1 MRRIERLI
9 NLIAALLDTARPL
22 SADEIR
28 HGIAGYDGTSLEAFR
43 RTFERDKEALREM
56 GVPLEV
62 RPLDAF
68 SEQADGYIIPKDRYY
83 LPELDLAA
91 DELAALKLAS
101 EAILGRG
108 EKDAEAGLLKLSLGE
123 EPPGW
128 SGPRALTAAELAV
141 EEPRLASIYSALVER
156 RPIRF
161 AYEDAGGR
169 RSTRTLHT
177 WSLVH
182 RAGYWYAVGADAETG
197 ERRVFKLSRI
207 RSAVRALPGSYE
219 IPADLDTDAGVPAD
233 SWEFGADEAGP
244 VTLRFQR
251 AARWWAEQNL
261 SHLQAGEAA
270 GGALDVEVPTGNV
283 AALLGWVVGWHGTV
297 TIVSP
302 PDVRRRF
309 LEHLAP
315 YLEEEAVT

>member
-9 NLIAALLDTARPL
+9 NLIAALLEAARPMT
-22 SADEIR
+22 ADEIR
-28 HGIAGYDGTSLEAFR
+28 HRIAGYEGTGLEAFR

-62 RPLDAF
+62 RSLDAF
-68 SEQADGYIIPKDRYY
+68 SEQADAYIIPKDRYY
-83 LPELDLAA
+83 LPELDLAS

-108 EKDAEAGLLKLSLGE
+108 EKAAEAGLLKLSLGE

-128 SGPRALTAAELAV
+128 RGPRALTAAELAV
-141 EEPRLASIYSALVER
+141 EEPRLGEIYAALVER

-161 AYEDAGGR
+161 TYEDARGQ

-182 RAGYWYAVGADAETG
+182 RAGYWYAVGADADTG
-197 ERRVFKLSRI
+197 ERRTFKLSRI
-207 RSAVRALPGSYE
+207 RSPVRSLPGTYE
-219 IPADLDTDAGVPAD
+219 IPEGLEPEDGVPAEP
-233 SWEFGADEAGP
+233 WEFGADEVGP
-244 VTLRFQR
+244 VTVRFD
-251 AARWWAEQNL
+251 AGVRWWAEQNL
-261 SHLQAGEAA
+261 AHLDLRDAPE
-270 GGALDVEVPTGNV
+270 GALDVGLPTGNV
-283 AALLGWVVGWHGTV
+283 AALLGWVLGWHGAVTV
-297 TIVSP
+297 VSP
-302 PDVRRRF
+302 ADVRQRL

-315 YLEEEAVT
+315 YLDEAAT